1 MLSPAFSSPCA
12 LRASL
17 SASSAASLS
26 ARPAAPVSAPR
37 ARRRQHQPRMG
48 LFGLGLPELAVIGGI
63 GILIFGPSKI
73 VDMGKDLGGV
83 AGSVKKASAEF
94 QEAMS
99 ESIAEAD
106 AEIEERKSK
115 KGTVVKAVEMQEE
128 ETVVVKK
135 AEVMDE

>member
-1 MLSPAFSSPCA
+1 MPSPAFASPCA

-26 ARPAAPVSAPR
+26 VRPAAPVSPPR
-37 ARRRQHQPRMG
+37 ARRRQQPHMG
-48 LFGLGLPELAVIGGI
+48 IFGLGLPELAVIGGI

-115 KGTVVKAVEMQEE
+115 KGTVVKAVEMEE
-128 ETVVVKK
+128 EEDVVVKK